1 MSSTARGKQRNN
13 DDYYVTPQWMVD
25 EFIEHFNADYPQD
38 KDAFVLDPCAG
49 GCDKYEMSYPTVLQ
63 QHGFKHVE
71 TLDIRNDSR
80 ANFILDY
87 LEPQLAPIYKL
98 IITNPPFNCS
108 AEIAEKAF
116 KDVSTNGHIV
126 MLQRLNWL
134 GSKKRKSFWENAPL
148 KHVYVHHKRAGFD
161 PEKPSA
167 KDSVEYAHFVF
178 QRGYV
183 GLSHISII

>member
-1 MSSTARGKQRNN
+1 MSSTARGTQRNN

-25 EFIEHFNADYPQD
+25 EFLNHFNDDYPQD
-38 KDAFVLDPCAG
+38 KNAVVLDPCAG

-63 QHGFKHVE
+63 QHGFNYVE
-71 TLDIRNDSR
+71 TSDIRSDSR
-80 ANFILDY
+80 ATYNNDY
-87 LEPQLAPIYKL
+87 LMQRLAPVYSL
-98 IITNPPFNCS
+98 IITNPPFYCS
-108 AEIAEKAF
+108 AEISEKAF
-116 KDVSTNGHIV
+116 KDVSTDGHIV

-183 GLSHISII
+183 GPSRISII